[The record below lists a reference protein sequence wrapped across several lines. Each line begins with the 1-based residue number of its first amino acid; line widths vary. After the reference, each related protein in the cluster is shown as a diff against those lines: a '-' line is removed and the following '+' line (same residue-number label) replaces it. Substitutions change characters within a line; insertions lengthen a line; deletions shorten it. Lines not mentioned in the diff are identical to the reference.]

1 MPGSRWAPWLVS
13 EWEGPA
19 RQGEL
24 TPSDSDQ
31 CLVPGSGATA
41 DPPSQRWEG
50 PPGKAQASGQS
61 PCFATYLLCDLRQ
74 VTCTLAWDPEMM

>member
-41 DPPSQRWEG
+41 DPPSQRREG
-50 PPGKAQASGQS
+50 PPGKGPGVRPESLF
-61 PCFATYLLCDLRQ
+61 CYLL
-74 VTCTLAWDPEMM
+74 AM

>member
-24 TPSDSDQ
+24 TPSDSDSAWSRAVGPQ
-31 CLVPGSGATA
+31 QIPLLRGGRAPRERPRRQARVPVLLPTCYVTSGRSPALSRGT
-41 DPPSQRWEG
+41 QR
-50 PPGKAQASGQS
+50 
-61 PCFATYLLCDLRQ
+61 
-74 VTCTLAWDPEMM
+74 

>member
-19 RQGEL
+19 RQGAL

-50 PPGKAQASGQS
+50 PPGKA
-61 PCFATYLLCDLRQ
+61 
-74 VTCTLAWDPEMM
+74 